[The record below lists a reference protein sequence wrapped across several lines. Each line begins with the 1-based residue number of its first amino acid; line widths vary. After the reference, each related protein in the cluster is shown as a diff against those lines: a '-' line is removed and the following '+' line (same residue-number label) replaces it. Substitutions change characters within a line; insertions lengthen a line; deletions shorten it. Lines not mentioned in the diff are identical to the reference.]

1 MALAEVFEAFAGPD
15 TPVEFTAYDGSHSG
29 KEGSDVKVTVRSP
42 VAVAYLAQAPGELGL
57 ARAYVAG
64 HLDIDGD
71 MYEALVRMRRA
82 QSISLGVGEKL
93 RLLRALGG
101 PKLLLHRIP
110 PPPQEVSVHRRWTI
124 GPLHSKGRDARAISH
139 HYDVS
144 NRFYE
149 WVLGPTMAYTCAC
162 YPREDATLEEAQANK
177 FDLVARKLG
186 LRQGMRLLDVGCGW
200 GGMVMHAA
208 REYGVKALGVTL
220 SAQQAAWAQAAI
232 EREGLSGLAE
242 VRHLDY
248 RDVPETGFDA
258 VSSIGLTEHVG
269 KDNLKAYFA
278 YLYGKLTPGGR
289 LLNHCITRPDN
300 IEPAIR
306 KQGFINRYVFP
317 DGELEGPGYLISLMH
332 DAGFEVR
339 HEENLREHYAKTL
352 AAWCANLDAHWD
364 EAVEEVGQGTA
375 RVWRLYM
382 AGSRLGFVT
391 NHIELHQVLG
401 VRLHADG
408 TSGMP
413 LRPDWEAARVLASLS
428 RTSGGS
434 RSGILTRAIAVP
446 SGRLRLP
453 HARDGLAGQQVHG
466 RGCRHERREVR
477 DGPGREQGGHHG
489 GRGIPCRIRGR
500 AGGRSGDGDRGY
512 AAPVGGQGG
521 QLRVGSGDHDQV
533 RFCGR
538 HRQRLREEHRQAQLA
553 GQLLREVIAGH
564 DQAAGDR
571 GHQAPP
577 RRREA
582 RAREDA
588 PQRGRAP
595 GHGRAVQGVQAGEH
609 VRGDAQRGGAPGQL
623 ADARGGPRQHVR
635 PGSLV
640 GRDVQ
645 AVGRAQAVRGLGV
658 GGDAGHRGGVAR
670 AAAQDLVALGRQARR
685 LGRGQAL
692 RPGQPGELAQAVA
705 HPRVQP
711 DAE

>member
-15 TPVEFTAYDGSHSG
+15 APVEFAAYDGSHVGEPGSG
-29 KEGSDVKVTVRSP
+29 LKVTVRSP
-42 VAVAYLAQAPGELGL
+42 AAVAYLAQAPGGLGL

-64 HLDIDGD
+64 HLDIEGD
-71 MYEALVRMRRA
+71 MYEALARMTKA
-82 QSISLGVGEKL
+82 QKIGLGTAEKV

-101 PKLLLHRIP
+101 PKLLLHRMP
-110 PPPQEVSVHRRWTI
+110 LPPQEVRQHRRWVT
-124 GPLHSKGRDARAISH
+124 GRLHSKSRDAQAISH

-162 YPREDATLEEAQANK
+162 YPREDATLEEAQVNK

-186 LRQGMRLLDVGCGW
+186 LREGMRLLDVGCGW

-232 EREGLSGLAE
+232 EREGLSSLAE

-248 RDVPETGFDA
+248 RDVPEADFDA

-269 KDNLKAYFA
+269 KDNLPAYFA
-278 YLYGKLTPGGR
+278 YLFGKLRPGGR

-306 KQGFINRYVFP
+306 KAGFINRYVFP
-317 DGELEGPGYLISLMH
+317 DGELEGPGYLVSLMH

-339 HEENLREHYAKTL
+339 HEENLREHYARTL

-382 AGSRLGFVT
+382 AGSRLGFDT

-401 VRLHADG
+401 VRLHEDG

-413 LRPDWEAARVLASLS
+413 LRPDWEAPRVLASSLS
-428 RTSGGS
+428 RTSGGP
-434 RSGILTRAIAVP
+434 RPAILTRALVVA
-446 SGRLRLP
+446 SGRFRLP
-453 HARDGLAGQQVHG
+453 HARDRLAGQRVRGH
-466 RGCRHERREVR
+466 GCRHERRQVR
-477 DGPGREQGGHHG
+477 DRPGREQRGRHAGRDVPRRVRG
-489 GRGIPCRIRGR
+489 IGRGHYGEGDCRQP
-500 AGGRSGDGDRGY
+500 
-512 AAPVGGQGG
+512 AALRGQGG
-521 QLRVGSGDHDQV
+521 QARVGSGDHDQV
-533 RFCGR
+533 GFPGR
-538 HRQRLREEHRQAQLA
+538 LRHRLREEHRRAQLA
-553 GQLLREVIAGH
+553 GHLLREVVVGH
-564 DQAAGDR
+564 DQAAGDA

-588 PQRGRAP
+588 PQRGRAG
-595 GHGRAVQGVQAGEH
+595 GHGRAVQRVHAGEH
-609 VRGDAQRGGAPGQL
+609 VRG
-623 ADARGGPRQHVR
+623 
-635 PGSLV
+635 
-640 GRDVQ
+640 
-645 AVGRAQAVRGLGV
+645 
-658 GGDAGHRGGVAR
+658 
-670 AAAQDLVALGRQARR
+670 
-685 LGRGQAL
+685 
-692 RPGQPGELAQAVA
+692 
-705 HPRVQP
+705 
-711 DAE
+711 